1 MLFFS
6 DIKKWRVLILILLI
20 ILACVFLWFFV
31 FKTYQKERIIN
42 VFKPS
47 HDISGSGYH
56 LRQSLIAIGSGEIFG
71 RGFIDSTQSQLR
83 FLPEVTNDFIF
94 ANIAEKIGFLGTSA
108 ILFFC
113 GILGLRIIKI
123 MRMVRDDFGY
133 FLVFGIFVLF
143 FVEIF
148 INIAMNI
155 GFMPIV
161 GISFPFL
168 SYGGS
173 SLISSMIVIGIL
185 QSVIKQNRA
194 TIK

>member
-6 DIKKWRVLILILLI
+6 DIKKWRAFLLIALLILT
-20 ILACVFLWFFV
+20 CVLFWFFV
-31 FKTYQKERIIN
+31 LKAYQKERIIT
-42 VFKPS
+42 VFNPGR
-47 HDISGSGYH
+47 DISRSGYH
-56 LRQSLIAIGSGEIFG
+56 LRQSIIAVGSGGAFG

-94 ANIAEKIGFLGTSA
+94 ANISEKVGFVGA
-108 ILFFC
+108 ISVLLFC
-113 GILGLRIIKI
+113 GILGLRIIRI
-123 MRMVRDDFGY
+123 MKYVRDDFGY

-148 INIAMNI
+148 INISMNI
-155 GFMPIV
+155 GLLPVV

-173 SLISSMIVIGIL
+173 SLISSMIAIGIL
-185 QSVIKQNRA
+185 QSVVRQNRLA
-194 TIK
+194 